1 MFPIWHQSFSL
12 CLHRTHLSWSVCPSP
27 SPRKRAWHVSVL
39 VKTTVERRATSPCNH
54 PLHHRPPAVL
64 LTHTRHRRV
73 KKAREGWKEATD
85 RRGEKKRERKGLW
98 ESLWDVWALFFQW
111 DSVLLCSSRHIQTR
125 TWKSEQ
131 RWEDRGE
138 KWTSVK
144 CPVLNLYGTK
154 TSYLFFFSISNFSHC
169 FLLFSGVFVNGHLYV
184 NMKNQDQVL
193 IDGLL
198 ENHVGLAFV
207 WERRT
212 WEILPWLS
220 FNLLISRLS
229 TSLCM
234 VSGRCCISLK
244 TKSWREDSYC
254 VKEKKHKRS
263 NNYLLVL
270 FLANGY
276 FSRGNS
282 NSIHPLRLWSWPLWR
297 EPAFAG
303 LLDTDHY
310 EQLQVRKEGAT
321 RNPTRTLLLRWLDW
335 HLITTKNVKCGK
347 HRCKKTL

>member
-1 MFPIWHQSFSL
+1 M
-12 CLHRTHLSWSVCPSP
+12 
-27 SPRKRAWHVSVL
+27 
-39 VKTTVERRATSPCNH
+39 ERW
-54 PLHHRPPAVL
+54 
-64 LTHTRHRRV
+64 
-73 KKAREGWKEATD
+73 G
-85 RRGEKKRERKGLW
+85 GE
-98 ESLWDVWALFFQW
+98 
-111 DSVLLCSSRHIQTR
+111 
-125 TWKSEQ
+125 
-131 RWEDRGE
+131 
-138 KWTSVK
+138 WTSVK

-154 TSYLFFFSISNFSHC
+154 TSYLFFFFISNFSHC

-254 VKEKKHKRS
+254 VKEKNTKEATTIYWSYFLRMDILAEETQTRS
-263 NNYLLVL
+263 THWGCGLGSSDVSLHLL
-270 FLANGY
+270 AY
-276 FSRGNS
+276 
-282 NSIHPLRLWSWPLWR
+282 
-297 EPAFAG
+297 
-303 LLDTDHY
+303 
-310 EQLQVRKEGAT
+310 
-321 RNPTRTLLLRWLDW
+321 
-335 HLITTKNVKCGK
+335 
-347 HRCKKTL
+347 

>member
-1 MFPIWHQSFSL
+1 MFF
-12 CLHRTHLSWSVCPSP
+12 
-27 SPRKRAWHVSVL
+27 
-39 VKTTVERRATSPCNH
+39 
-54 PLHHRPPAVL
+54 
-64 LTHTRHRRV
+64 
-73 KKAREGWKEATD
+73 
-85 RRGEKKRERKGLW
+85 
-98 ESLWDVWALFFQW
+98 
-111 DSVLLCSSRHIQTR
+111 
-125 TWKSEQ
+125 
-131 RWEDRGE
+131 
-138 KWTSVK
+138 
-144 CPVLNLYGTK
+144 
-154 TSYLFFFSISNFSHC
+154 FFFSISNFSHC

-212 WEILPWLS
+212 REILPWLS
-220 FNLLISRLS
+220 FNLLILRLS

-254 VKEKKHKRS
+254 VKEKKKH
-263 NNYLLVL
+263 NYLLVL

-282 NSIHPLRLWSWPLWR
+282 NSIHPLRLWSWPLWC

-310 EQLQVRKEGAT
+310 EQPPSVQRRCDTLH
-321 RNPTRTLLLRWLDW
+321 NLDLLLLWLDW
-335 HLITTKNVKCGK
+335 LLITMKNVKCGK
-347 HRCKKTL
+347 HRCKRKPVVCKW